1 MPNDV
6 HALCLI
12 FQQIARPVRSEN
24 IKKESQVSYRTVLN
38 VIPGFWYIPCL
49 RYMSCKEITN
59 SNLRLQ
65 RQISHMCWKL
75 EVSIKRRLA

>member
-12 FQQIARPVRSEN
+12 FQQIVRPVRSEN

-38 VIPGFWYIPCL
+38 IKCHTRLLVYSLF
-49 RYMSCKEITN
+49 EICE
-59 SNLRLQ
+59 L
-65 RQISHMCWKL
+65 
-75 EVSIKRRLA
+75 